1 MFTNKKNYQKLLN
14 VTDLNLIRTDK
25 HTFADFEVVKFVNS
39 KNSNDDSW
47 IYLEIWTDENEIK
60 ICETDEIDM
69 EEISSEL
76 SDDILN
82 HINNLVNTKLEEL
95 AKWNLTEVK

>member
-1 MFTNKKNYQKLLN
+1 
-14 VTDLNLIRTDK
+14 
-25 HTFADFEVVKFVNS
+25 
-39 KNSNDDSW
+39 
-47 IYLEIWTDENEIK
+47 TDENEIK

>member
-1 MFTNKKNYQKLLN
+1 MMIAGY
-14 VTDLNLIRTDK
+14 I
-25 HTFADFEVVKFVNS
+25 
-39 KNSNDDSW
+39 
-47 IYLEIWTDENEIK
+47 EIWTDENEIK

>member
-14 VTDLNLIRTDK
+14 VTDLKLIQTDEY
-25 HTFADFEVVKFVNS
+25 TFADFEVVRFVNS

-47 IYLEIWTDENEIK
+47 IFLEIWTDENEIK
-60 ICETDEIDM
+60 ICET
-69 EEISSEL
+69 
-76 SDDILN
+76 DDILN

>member
-47 IYLEIWTDENEIK
+47 IYLEIWTDE
-60 ICETDEIDM
+60 IDM